1 MDFFFW
7 GYIKDILYS
16 ERVESLSDFHQR
28 ITAAIAVV
36 PVDVLSRVWGEVEF
50 RFDVCRAVN
59 GAHIELH

>member
-7 GYIKDILYS
+7 GSIKDIVYS
-16 ERVESLSDFHQR
+16 ERVESLPDLRRR
-28 ITAAIAVV
+28 ITTAIAAV

-59 GAHIELH
+59 SAHIELH